1 MLKKSFFLALPLVFV
16 FLSQSSGV
24 QAGEIERILSLV
36 DYIGG
41 DYSNAV
47 GDGRVVNEFEY
58 REVSDFSS
66 VIIDLWE
73 KAGDKR
79 GKDGAFSEKFALL
92 RALVESKASVPE
104 VKGLADELKREII
117 SAYGLRPYP
126 AKPPDYESGK
136 SVYSA
141 ICSGCHGV
149 SGKGDGILAKNL
161 LPPATDFTDGDVKS
175 GLSPFKVYNTATFGI
190 EGTAMPSFDDQLDEE
205 RKWDVAFYVLSLGY
219 PDDVPA
225 KMSSGTFPPDI
236 PHAARGLKNLSTLSN
251 SELLAAA
258 GTADEVADSVLYRLR
273 TIYLKNAES
282 EVLSDAVART
292 ISKLGGAL
300 DLYEAGKREKAVK
313 EVLDGYLDG
322 FQKAEPALLARNK
335 GLVYEI
341 ERELGVLRSGMNAG
355 MEVSELRA
363 LSGSIERNLR
373 DARNA
378 LSEGSALGRW
388 VSFANS
394 FSIILRE
401 SLEALLII
409 AAIIAFLVHSGNGG
423 MVRYVHY
430 GWLAAVAAGVAT
442 WLAARTLIEISGAR
456 REIVEGVTS
465 LLAAAVLFY
474 VSYWLVSK
482 ADVKQW
488 KEYVK
493 KKTQSALGGKNGF
506 ALVVVSFLAV
516 YREAFETLLFYQALL
531 YQADSSVP
539 HVIYGF
545 AAGVVAVALVAF
557 LMYRFTMKIP
567 LRYFFSF
574 TSVFLY
580 LLCFILL
587 GKGVTELQEA
597 GVVSSTYAGFLPYI
611 DVLGV
616 YPTYETA
623 VPQGLLVLAAV
634 ALAANVFASSRRRG
648 GPAAGSSG

>member
-1 MLKKSFFLALPLVFV
+1 MLKKNFFRAILLVL
-16 FLSQSSGV
+16 FLFSQSFDAH
-24 QAGEIERILSLV
+24 AGEIERILSLV

-41 DYSNAV
+41 DYPNAV
-47 GDGRVVNEFEY
+47 SDGRVINEFEY
-58 REVSDFSS
+58 REISDFSS
-66 VIIDLWE
+66 VVVDLWE

-79 GKDGAFSEKFALL
+79 GEAWAFSEKFASLQT
-92 RALVESKASVPE
+92 LVASRSPVSE
-104 VKGLADELKREII
+104 VKNLADELKREII
-117 SAYGLRPYP
+117 SVYGLKPYP
-126 AKPPDYESGK
+126 GKPPDYESGK
-136 SVYSA
+136 SVYAAS
-141 ICSGCHGV
+141 CSSCHGV
-149 SGKGDGILAKNL
+149 SGKGDGLLSENL
-161 LPPATDFTDGDVKS
+161 SPPATDFTDGDVKS
-175 GLSPFKVYNTATFGI
+175 GLSPFKVYNTVTFGI
-190 EGTAMPSFDDQLDEE
+190 EGTAMLSFDDQLGEE
-205 RKWDVAFYVLSLGY
+205 KKWDVAFYVLSLGY
-219 PDDVPA
+219 PDDDPA
-225 KMSSGTFPPDI
+225 KMSLGASPPEV
-236 PHAARGLKNLSTLSN
+236 PQAARGLENLSALSN

-258 GTADEVADSVLYRLR
+258 GVTDELADSVLYNLR
-273 TIYLKNAES
+273 TVYLRNAES
-282 EVLSDAVART
+282 EVLSDAVAHT
-292 ISKLGGAL
+292 IHKIGVAL
-300 DLYEAGKREKAVK
+300 DLYESGKREEAVK
-313 EVLDGYLDG
+313 EIIDGYLDG

-341 ERELGVLRSGMNAG
+341 ERELGVFRSGMNAG

-363 LSGSIERNLR
+363 LGDSVEKNLR
-373 DARNA
+373 DARSA
-378 LSEGSALGRW
+378 LSEGSTLGKW

-409 AAIIAFLVHSGNGG
+409 AAIIAFLVHSGSGS

-430 GWLAAVAAGVAT
+430 GWLSAIVAGIAT

-493 KKTQSALGGKNGF
+493 QKTQSALGGKNGF

-545 AAGVVAVALVAF
+545 AAGVVAVVLVAF
-557 LMYRFTMKIP
+557 LMYRFTMRIP

-597 GVVSSTYAGFLPYI
+597 GVVSSTYASFLPYI

-616 YPTYETA
+616 YPTYETV
-623 VPQGLLVLAAV
+623 VPQGLLILAAA
-634 ALAANVFASSRRRG
+634 ALVMNVFASARRRKG
-648 GPAAGSSG
+648 SAAGSPG